1 MSEHRYDYVI
11 VGGGLAGVSAI
22 DGIRERDHGGSILL
36 VGNEGYMPYDRP
48 PLSKKLW
55 LGQKRVEEIFIHD
68 KGYFKDKGVETV
80 FCTDVVKLDVAAKT
94 IACKKGASAREF
106 GKLLL
111 ATGGKPRKL
120 PIPGGDLDGISYF
133 RTLDDYIALRRTAEP
148 GKSAVV
154 IGGGFIGSEMAA
166 ALAQNQVRVTMVF
179 PEEYVVS
186 RVFPK
191 SLALAIQ
198 AHYVERGVNVLA
210 GDAPTEIEKNGGVF
224 VTITRNGA
232 RLESDVLVVGI
243 GIAPADD
250 LAKDA
255 GLAVENGVVVNEFLE
270 ASHPD
275 VYAAGD
281 VALFPYQALGR
292 SMRVEHW
299 DNAAVQG
306 KYAGRNMAG
315 AREAYTHMPYFF
327 SDLFEFGYEAVG
339 EVDSRL
345 DTFCDWQEENE
356 KGVVYYLKDGKVRG
370 AMMVNVWDEVEA
382 AREMIRS
389 GATIGREDLAGAIG

>member
-1 MSEHRYDYVI
+1 MSEHRYDYII

-80 FCTDVVKLDVAAKT
+80 LCTDITRLDLAAKT
-94 IACKKGASAREF
+94 IACKKGSAHEF

-120 PIPGGDLDGISYF
+120 SIPGGDLDGINYF
-133 RTLDDYIALRRTAEP
+133 RTLDDYIALRRAADL

-191 SLALAIQ
+191 SLGLAIQ
-198 AHYVERGVNVLA
+198 AHYRERGVNVLA
-210 GDAPTEIEKNGGVF
+210 GDIPTEIEKNGGWF
-224 VTITRNGA
+224 VTTTKKGA
-232 RLESDVLVVGI
+232 RLESDVVVVGI

-250 LAKDA
+250 LAVDA

-270 ASHPD
+270 TSHPD

-281 VALFPYQALGR
+281 VARFPYQALGR

-299 DNAAVQG
+299 DNAVTQG
-306 KYAGRNMAG
+306 KHAGGNMAG
-315 AREAYTHMPYFF
+315 AREAYSHMPYFF

-345 DTFCDWQEENE
+345 ETLCDWQKEDE

-370 AMMVNVWDEVEA
+370 AMMVNVWDKVEA

-389 GATIGREDLAGAIG
+389 GATVGREDVAGAIG